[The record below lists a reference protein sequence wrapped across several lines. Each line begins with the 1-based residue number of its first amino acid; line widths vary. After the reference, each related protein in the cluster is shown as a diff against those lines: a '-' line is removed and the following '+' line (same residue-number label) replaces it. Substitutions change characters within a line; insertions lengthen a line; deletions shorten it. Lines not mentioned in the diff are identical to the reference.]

1 MNHVG
6 LRAWAAKP
14 CLESA
19 LGTLQHLGTL
29 GDATACAAT
38 FCELALEGSNGPHST
53 SAVPAARKT
62 AARDVLRES
71 AWFNALPAEFLDG
84 AYDEA
89 EWARAVSLAL

>member
-1 MNHVG
+1 MRV
-6 LRAWAAKP
+6 RSARCSTAA
-14 CLESA
+14 
-19 LGTLQHLGTL
+19 Q
-29 GDATACAAT
+29 
-38 FCELALEGSNGPHST
+38 LALEGRRLQRQQNGPHST

-62 AARDVLRES
+62 AARAVLLKES